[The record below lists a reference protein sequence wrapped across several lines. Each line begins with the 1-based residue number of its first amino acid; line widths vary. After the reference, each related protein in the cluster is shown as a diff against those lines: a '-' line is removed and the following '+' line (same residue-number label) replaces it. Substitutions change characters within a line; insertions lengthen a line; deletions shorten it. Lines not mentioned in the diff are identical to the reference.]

1 MEGRE
6 QGRNDGRI
14 TAPFDLTHVAFERRS
29 VPNELFYDVD
39 LWLILVASVGGFLL
53 ATEAGF
59 LLGRRSQSST
69 DDHSRSQIYT
79 IQGAALGLLALLLG
93 FTFAMAMSRYDLR
106 KQMVLEESNAIGT
119 TFLRAQLLP
128 EPTRQEVSNLLRRYV
143 EVRLE
148 FYAAGNDRKRLSEV
162 RNQSERLQNQLW
174 AYGVA
179 MGEQDARAV
188 TTGLFLQSLNETI
201 DLHAKRLTALE
212 NHVPEITLVLLYFV
226 ALMATGLI
234 GYGCGLSGLRNFF
247 VTIISS
253 ILIAAVI
260 LVIIDLD
267 RPNRGLIRVS
277 QQRMIDLR
285 DSLKKQ

>member
-1 MEGRE
+1 M
-6 QGRNDGRI
+6 
-14 TAPFDLTHVAFERRS
+14 PK
-29 VPNELFYDVD
+29 ELFYDVD
-39 LWLILVASVGGFLL
+39 LWLILVASIGVFLL

-59 LLGRRSQSST
+59 LLGRRSQST
-69 DDHSRSQIYT
+69 NDDNSKSQIYT

-93 FTFAMAMSRYDLR
+93 FTFAMAMSRYDIR
-106 KQMVLEESNAIGT
+106 KQMVLDESNAIGT

-143 EVRLE
+143 ELRLE
-148 FYAAGNDRKRLSEV
+148 LHAAGNDQKRLREA
-162 RNQSERLQNQLW
+162 RNQAERLQNQLW

-179 MGEQDARAV
+179 MGEKDPRAV
-188 TTGLFLQSLNETI
+188 TTGLFLQSLNEMI
-201 DLHAKRLTALE
+201 DLHAKRLNAQE
-212 NHVPEITLVLLYFV
+212 NHVPEITLVLLFFV
-226 ALMATGLI
+226 AFMATGLI

-260 LVIIDLD
+260 MVIMDLD
-267 RPNRGLIRVS
+267 RPSRGLIRVS

-285 DSLKKQ
+285 DSLKEQ

>member
-1 MEGRE
+1 
-6 QGRNDGRI
+6 
-14 TAPFDLTHVAFERRS
+14 VS
-29 VPNELFYDVD
+29 KELFYDVN
-39 LWLILVASVGGFLL
+39 LWVLLVVSIGGFLL

-69 DDHSRSQIYT
+69 DDHSQSQIYT

-93 FTFAMAMSRYDLR
+93 FTFAMAMSRYDMR
-106 KQMVLEESNAIGT
+106 KQMILDESNAIGT

-128 EPTRQEVSNLLRRYV
+128 EPTRQAVSNLLRRYV

-148 FYAAGNDRKRLSEV
+148 FYDAGHDQKKLSQV
-162 RNQSERLQNQLW
+162 KNKTERLQNQLW

-179 MGEQDARAV
+179 VGEKDARSV

-201 DLHAKRLTALE
+201 DLQAKRLTALE

-247 VTIISS
+247 VTVISS

-260 LVIIDLD
+260 MVIIDLD
-267 RPNRGLIRVS
+267 RPRRGLIRVS

-285 DSLKKQ
+285 DSLKE

>member
-1 MEGRE
+1 
-6 QGRNDGRI
+6 
-14 TAPFDLTHVAFERRS
+14 
-29 VPNELFYDVD
+29 VPEELFYGVN
-39 LWLILVASVGGFLL
+39 LWLILLASIGVFLL

-59 LLGRRSQSST
+59 LLGRRSQSTT
-69 DDHSRSQIYT
+69 DDHSKSQIYT

-93 FTFAMAMSRYDLR
+93 FTFAMAMSRYDIR
-106 KQMVLEESNAIGT
+106 KQLVLEESNAIGT

-148 FYAAGNDRKRLSEV
+148 FHEAGNDQKRLREV
-162 RNQSERLQNQLW
+162 GGTTERLHNQLW
-174 AYGVA
+174 ARGA
-179 MGEQDARAV
+179 SMGEKDPRAV
-188 TTGLFLQSLNETI
+188 TTGLFLQSLNEMI
-201 DLHAKRLTALE
+201 DLHAKRLNAQE
-212 NHVPEITLVLLYFV
+212 NHVPEITLVLLFFV
-226 ALMATGLI
+226 AFMATGLI

-267 RPNRGLIRVS
+267 RPSRGLIRVS
-277 QQRMIDLR
+277 QQRMIDLH
-285 DSLKKQ
+285 DSLKEH